1 MIQSPRLVVAHI
13 TTVLAFALI
22 FLCLPFAVTAQD
34 VSSGGT
40 TPTASAEVAATAAL
54 DASVA
59 ANWLPVID
67 TFDGVPMASVPAG
80 CFLMGSADGTPNEQP
95 VNEVCLASD
104 FWIDVYE
111 VTHDQFA
118 AFGGVAGRAAAFA
131 DIGGTLPR
139 ERVTWFEA
147 RDLCALRG
155 GALPS
160 EAEWEYAARGA
171 AQHAYPWGDVFL
183 PGVAV
188 VSLGPGNHPEAV
200 GERADGQSWVGAQ
213 DLAGNLWEWVSS
225 VYSPYPYAAHDGRE
239 DINFKGD
246 VPRVIRGGAWSY
258 STELARSAARSSRP
272 PTTETSDIG
281 FRCVRHTN

>member
-1 MIQSPRLVVAHI
+1 MIQSPRLVVAHL
-13 TTVLAFALI
+13 TTVVAFTLI
-22 FLCLPFAVTAQD
+22 FLCLPVVVTAQD
-34 VSSGGT
+34 VPPDGT
-40 TPTASAEVAATAAL
+40 PTTASAEAAATEAL
-54 DASVA
+54 DASSA
-59 ANWLPVID
+59 ANWTPIID
-67 TFDGVPMASVPAG
+67 TFDGVPMASVPTG
-80 CFLMGSADGTPNEQP
+80 CFLMGSADGAPNEQP
-95 VNEVCLASD
+95 VHEVCFESD

-118 AFGGVAGRAAAFA
+118 TFGGVAGRPAAFA
-131 DIGGTLPR
+131 SIGGELPR

-155 GALPS
+155 GALPT

-171 AQHAYPWGDVFL
+171 EQRAYPWGNAFL
-183 PGVAV
+183 SGVAI
-188 VSLGPGNHPEAV
+188 VSLGPGNHPEAI
-200 GERADGQSWVGAQ
+200 GGRDAGQSWVGAQ

-225 VYSPYPYAAHDGRE
+225 VYAPYPYAALDGRE

-272 PTTETSDIG
+272 PTTETPDIG
-281 FRCVRHTN
+281 FRCVRHSS